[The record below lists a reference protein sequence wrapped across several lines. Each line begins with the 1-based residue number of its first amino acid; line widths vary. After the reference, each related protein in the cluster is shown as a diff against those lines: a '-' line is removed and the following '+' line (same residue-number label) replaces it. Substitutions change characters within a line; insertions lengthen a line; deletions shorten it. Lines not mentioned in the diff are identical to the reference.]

1 MTRGEIYFNYEKA
14 MSQVRA
20 LQEIASSIKKISDS
34 NMTDCMNNVKK
45 NWEGDNATSYVG
57 KGNKLK
63 EKIKKSGENVDRVAS
78 TLAEMARNIRDA
90 ELRNLEIIEQKNSS
104 SGG

>member
-1 MTRGEIYFNYEKA
+1 MTRGEILFNYEKA
-14 MSQVRA
+14 MAQVRA
-20 LQEIASSIKKISDS
+20 LQEIASNIKKISDT

-45 NWEGDNATSYVG
+45 NWEGDNATAYVG

-63 EKIKKSGENVDRVAS
+63 QKIKKSGENVDKVAS

-90 ELRNLEIIEQKNSS
+90 ELRNLEIISQKGTG
-104 SGG
+104 SGS